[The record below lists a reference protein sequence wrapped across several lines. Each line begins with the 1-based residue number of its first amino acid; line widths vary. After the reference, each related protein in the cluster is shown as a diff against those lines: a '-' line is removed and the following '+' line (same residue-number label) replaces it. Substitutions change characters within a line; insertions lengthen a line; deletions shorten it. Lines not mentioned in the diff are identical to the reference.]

1 MSVSTP
7 SKPKKR
13 PAENNGPDT
22 PSKYRK
28 TELNTDQEKF
38 TNSRMF
44 DKPGVGRILD
54 RRVSL
59 NMLND
64 SSLYSILRAW
74 VYDNPE
80 IEQPQASQSTP
91 RTSSNNDVSTDYDD
105 VIRYLEQALKPKKAS
120 TTGGEIR
127 CVNTLDGISS
137 ADILSLHV
145 LYYKKIRRIWR
156 MLAASRYARLKVRGQ
171 KLSPTLELPSYDALE
186 ALLKRNPGD
195 EFCISHLQD
204 ALKTRNNEQQERD
217 GSSSSSTEICSDG

>member
-80 IEQPQASQSTP
+80 IEQPQVCSLTCVWLTEVYVC
-91 RTSSNNDVSTDYDD
+91 RLHNLH
-105 VIRYLEQALKPKKAS
+105 REQARIMTFQLIM
-120 TTGGEIR
+120 TM
-127 CVNTLDGISS
+127 
-137 ADILSLHV
+137 
-145 LYYKKIRRIWR
+145 LYD
-156 MLAASRYARLKVRGQ
+156 
-171 KLSPTLELPSYDALE
+171 T
-186 ALLKRNPGD
+186 
-195 EFCISHLQD
+195 
-204 ALKTRNNEQQERD
+204 
-217 GSSSSSTEICSDG
+217 